1 LAAIKVLL
9 PPPLNLNQE
18 KNTKNSSKR
27 NINIVAVAISRKNP
41 PPAKTFVK

>member
-9 PPPLNLNQE
+9 PPLNLNQE
-18 KNTKNSSKR
+18 KKNSSKR
-27 NINIVAVAISRKNP
+27 SINIVALAISHKKS